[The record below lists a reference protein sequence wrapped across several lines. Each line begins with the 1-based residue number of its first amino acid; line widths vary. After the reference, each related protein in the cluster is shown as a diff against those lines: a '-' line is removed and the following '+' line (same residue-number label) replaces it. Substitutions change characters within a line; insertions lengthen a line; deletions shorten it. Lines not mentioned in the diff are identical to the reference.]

1 LTGKLDAIAAF
12 AHNSFMN
19 PMVFRPHIA
28 LRWIALFSPIVL
40 AELTVEAG
48 TGAR

>member
-1 LTGKLDAIAAF
+1 LTSKLDAIAAF

-19 PMVFRPHIA
+19 PIVFRLHIA
-28 LRWIALFSPIVL
+28 PRSIALVSPTLL